1 MLSAL
6 VASAGNKSFVEAAR
20 RTVRFPPSEGV
31 GRENRKEESCVD
43 KVEKVEQCGGRR
55 KILGGRKN
63 NGDTRGKGIG
73 FFGIDEEGASRSSL
87 DTVLR
92 GLIVGIRCILWFL
105 SMDFF
110 CLFKNLIC
118 LEKFGK

>member
-1 MLSAL
+1 M
-6 VASAGNKSFVEAAR
+6 EAAR

-73 FFGIDEEGASRSSL
+73 FFGIDEEGASRSV
-87 DTVLR
+87 DTR
-92 GLIVGIRCILWFL
+92 NQSQYRAHIPRED
-105 SMDFF
+105 SSY
-110 CLFKNLIC
+110 
-118 LEKFGK
+118 EY